1 MTSGLDSPGSIGKEG
16 SETLKS
22 QDKYEP
28 GCQYV
33 KEPNQELR
41 VQLGGGVLAYMPRAL
56 ESILLTGKERKVGER
71 N

>member
-1 MTSGLDSPGSIGKEG
+1 M
-16 SETLKS
+16 S

-28 GCQYV
+28 SCQYV

-41 VQLGGGVLAYMPRAL
+41 VQLGGGVLAYMPRAM
-56 ESILLTGKERKVGER
+56 ESILLTGKERKMGER